1 MNYVVQGILTQLP
14 TALIISAAGLA
25 MRKAKGKGRLR
36 KGRGRNGAADGSD
49 R

>member
-25 MRKAKGKGRLR
+25 MRKVKGKARLR
-36 KGRGRNGAADGSD
+36 KGRGRSGVADRSD
-49 R
+49 G